1 MLFTLLDA
9 PKAEICH
16 MKLAKWLL
24 EHFPLLKT
32 GDPKRKN
39 TFQGGGNATN
49 LSREEEDPE
58 LSLEERSRFL
68 PTG

>member
-32 GDPKRKN
+32 GDPKEEIPFKEVAMPQICHGKKRTQ
-39 TFQGGGNATN
+39 TF
-49 LSREEEDPE
+49 P
-58 LSLEERSRFL
+58 
-68 PTG
+68 